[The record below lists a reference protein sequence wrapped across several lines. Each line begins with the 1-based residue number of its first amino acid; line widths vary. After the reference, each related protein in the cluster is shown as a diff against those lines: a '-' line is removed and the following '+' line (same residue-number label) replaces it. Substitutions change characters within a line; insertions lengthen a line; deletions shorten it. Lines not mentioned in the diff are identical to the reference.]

1 MRELTR
7 QTVWLSPLATH
18 YEAEC
23 EACRADRWSI
33 SIDAPSPHV
42 EGSLRSDADLGFA
55 TCRRG
60 HRLVVRRIVR
70 GAVYS
75 LH

>member
-1 MRELTR
+1 
-7 QTVWLSPLATH
+7 VWLSQHATR

-23 EACRADRWSI
+23 EACRADRWSL
-33 SIDAPSPHV
+33 STDAPSPHV

-70 GAVYS
+70 VASYS
-75 LH
+75 LR

>member
-1 MRELTR
+1 
-7 QTVWLSPLATH
+7 VWLSQHATH

-23 EACRADRWSI
+23 EACRADRWSVA
-33 SIDAPSPHV
+33 SERALAHV
-42 EGSLRSDADLGFA
+42 EGSLRADADLGFA

-70 GAVYS
+70 ATALS
-75 LH
+75 LR

>member
-1 MRELTR
+1 
-7 QTVWLSPLATH
+7 VWLSAHATH

-23 EACRADRWSI
+23 EACRADRCSVA
-33 SIDAPSPHV
+33 SGVDLAHV
-42 EGSLRSDADLGFA
+42 EGSLRADADLGFT

-70 GAVYS
+70 AAAYS
-75 LH
+75 LR

>member
-1 MRELTR
+1 MNR
-7 QTVWLSPLATH
+7 QTVWLSSHATRF
-18 YEAEC
+18 EAEC
-23 EACRADRWSI
+23 EACRADRWSLAA
-33 SIDAPSPHV
+33 DAPSPHI

-70 GAVYS
+70 AAAYS
-75 LH
+75 LN

>member
-1 MRELTR
+1 
-7 QTVWLSPLATH
+7 VWLSQYATR

-23 EACRADRWSI
+23 EACRADRWSL
-33 SIDAPSPHV
+33 STDAPSPHV

-70 GAVYS
+70 VASYS
-75 LH
+75 LR

>member
-1 MRELTR
+1 MYR
-7 QTVWLSPLATH
+7 QTVWLSAEATR

-23 EACRADRWSI
+23 EACCAERRPG
-33 SIDAPSPHV
+33 APSPHI
-42 EGSLRSDADLGFA
+42 EGSLRGDADLGFA

-70 GAVYS
+70 ATTYS
-75 LH
+75 LR

>member
-1 MRELTR
+1 MYR
-7 QTVWLSPLATH
+7 QTVWLSAEATR

-23 EACRADRWSI
+23 DACCAERRAG
-33 SIDAPSPHV
+33 APSPHI
-42 EGSLRSDADLGFA
+42 EGSLRSDADLGFV

-70 GAVYS
+70 ATAYS
-75 LH
+75 LR

>member
-1 MRELTR
+1 MYR
-7 QTVWLSPLATH
+7 QTVWLSAEATH

-23 EACRADRWSI
+23 EACRAERRAGAADT
-33 SIDAPSPHV
+33 PSPHL
-42 EGSLRSDADLGFA
+42 EGSLRGDADLGFA

-70 GAVYS
+70 ASAYS
-75 LH
+75 LR